1 MGTLAIVIALGN
13 NMLVTYF
20 ISFFILWIPI
30 ISLEKYLWHAD
41 FETTLLTTV
50 FIAGAAVVI
59 AMENHLRN
67 IKMIIKNAFRKK
79 IK

>member
-1 MGTLAIVIALGN
+1 
-13 NMLVTYF
+13 ML
-20 ISFFILWIPI
+20 
-30 ISLEKYLWHAD
+30 LERYLWHTD

>member
-1 MGTLAIVIALGN
+1 
-13 NMLVTYF
+13 MLFTYI
-20 ISFFILWIPI
+20 ISFFIIFIPVVSMQKFI
-30 ISLEKYLWHAD
+30 FHSNFDTILA
-41 FETTLLTTV
+41 TTV

-67 IKMIIKNAFRKK
+67 IKMIIKNAFRKR